1 MVYTNAERARKRAAR
16 TAFRS
21 CLLVC
26 CACFAS
32 PATAFD
38 AAGVRST
45 SAEAL
50 ALIKEGADRSPSF
63 SGLLERISESSGIV
77 YVEFGYC
84 ALGHLNGCLL
94 PFVVPSTGGRYLRIL
109 VTPDRTRESHDRLIA
124 LIAHELQHALEVL
137 AHPEVV
143 DVDSMLE
150 MYSRIGVPLAGRK
163 GYETSA
169 AHAVQDAVLSEL
181 HVNRQ

>member
-1 MVYTNAERARKRAAR
+1 MVYTNAVRARKRSTHAALR
-16 TAFRS
+16 AF
-21 CLLVC
+21 LLAG
-26 CACFAS
+26 CALSAS
-32 PATAFD
+32 PTFGSD

-45 SAEAL
+45 STEVV
-50 ALIKEGADRSPSF
+50 ALIKDGADHSTSF
-63 SGLLERISESSGIV
+63 SRLLEQIEASNGIV
-77 YVEFGYC
+77 YVEFGHC

-109 VTPDRTRESHDRLIA
+109 VTPDKTRESRDQLIA

-143 DVDSMLE
+143 DVDSMLA
-150 MYSRIGVPLAGRK
+150 MYSRIGVPLAGRS

-169 AHAVQDAVLSEL
+169 AHAVQNAVFSEL
-181 HVNRQ
+181 VAKRR